1 MRVCKSCK
9 LKLVMYELA
18 KDDQTPYEKFDPCS
32 DFKVNSKKSDKN
44 VIVGEPNLTVLRT

>member
-9 LKLVMYELA
+9 LKFVMYELA
-18 KDDQTPYEKFDPCS
+18 KDDQIPYDMFDPCS
-32 DFKVNSKKSDKN
+32 HFNDNN

>member
-18 KDDQTPYEKFDPCS
+18 KDDQIPYDMFDPCS
-32 DFKVNSKKSDKN
+32 HFKVYSKKSDNN